1 MDLSNMSA
9 ADLRNLL
16 DQAKRELKKRETQDL
31 QKAKE
36 EIFAIAQRVGLPLKE
51 LIATNPRGKGGT
63 VAARYRNPA
72 DAGQQWTGRGRQPKW
87 VKDWL
92 DAGKSI
98 DDLRI

>member
-1 MDLSNMSA
+1 MDLSNLSA

-16 DQAKRELKKRETQDL
+16 EQAKRELKKRETQDL
-31 QKAKE
+31 QKAKD

-63 VAARYRNPA
+63 VAARFRNPD
-72 DAGQQWTGRGRQPKW
+72 DAAQQWTGRGRQPKW
-87 VKDWL
+87 VKDWV
-92 DAGKSI
+92 DSGKSI